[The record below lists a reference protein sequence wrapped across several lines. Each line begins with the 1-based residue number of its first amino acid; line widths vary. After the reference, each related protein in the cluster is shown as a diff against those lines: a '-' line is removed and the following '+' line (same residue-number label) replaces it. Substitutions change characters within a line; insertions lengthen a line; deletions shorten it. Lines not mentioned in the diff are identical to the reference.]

1 MTRVQAL
8 TVGAFYVSY
17 CCTRPRSRWR
27 GGLADGAARWPR
39 LIDTADGGPR
49 HRRVTDRC
57 LTEFG
62 GLVISE
68 FVDMH
73 AQIPKRQE
81 ATLVLNGAF

>member
-17 CCTRPRSRWR
+17 CCTRPRSRWK
-27 GGLADGAARWPR
+27 GGLADGAAQWPR
-39 LIDTADGGPR
+39 LIDTADGGLR